1 MRKHFYT
8 FICKLF
14 SIVIVLFLTN
24 SNVWA
29 NLPTVLYDSDVKNYK
44 KIFELQEKG
53 RWVDA
58 EKVIKK
64 IKNDSLMGYV
74 LYQKYMSPYYKTPFA
89 EVKEWLN
96 AYSDY
101 PNAMDI
107 YNLGLKKGAKKE
119 LKKPLKEAHKTQ
131 YFADD
136 EYKNSYQMIQHSYRA
151 LPKKDKD
158 EVAYMIKIF
167 NRRLKQGYT
176 KNARQILEN
185 PHAKKLFKRDDYLRM
200 EAYLA
205 FAYFLANED
214 DLAILWGREPA
225 EEINFYLANWAL
237 GLTYWRKG
245 DYKLS
250 RDYFKNIVF
259 SKKVPVDVLS
269 ASAYWAY
276 RANERIEDKSER
288 DDGDIFLETASMYP
302 KTFYGILA
310 NKKLNKKLE
319 INWEEPMLTLQNAR
333 EIISWQGGVR
343 ALALLQLDM
352 KEEASS
358 ELKFLIHTAGD
369 DYSDD
374 LINAVLAV
382 AEAAKMPHLSINISN
397 YKKEYVNHNTFAT
410 CVYPTIDIEL
420 KDGWSVDKA
429 LLNALIRQESRFNP
443 KAKSAVGARGLM
455 QIMPATASFIT
466 KDSSFGKK
474 GKSKLF
480 DVELNLK
487 VGQMYI
493 EYLLAFPNI
502 NGNLFKFLLAY
513 NAGPGNLKK
522 QEERVVNANDDPLF
536 FIESINLKE
545 SRIYI
550 KRVMANFWIYRNKLN
565 QESESLDDI
574 VNDKWPV
581 YISKGDMPV
590 NNYTEEEIEYLEEYL
605 EETEKLSVEAED
617 VQPDGVADKLEDM
630 ARPVVEEEA
639 SDVSFGTESVEFEVK
654 DE

>member
-1 MRKHFYT
+1 MNKKLYNFIRKTFYVVIFL
-8 FICKLF
+8 FI
-14 SIVIVLFLTN
+14 TN
-24 SNVWA
+24 GNVWA

-53 RWVDA
+53 RWADA
-58 EKVIKK
+58 DKSIKK

-74 LYQKYMSPYYKTPFA
+74 LYQRYMSPYYKTPFN
-89 EVKEWLN
+89 EIKEWLN
-96 AYSDY
+96 KYSDY

-119 LKKPLKEAHKTQ
+119 LKKPLKEASKTQ
-131 YFADD
+131 YFIDD
-136 EYKNSYQMIQHSYRA
+136 DYKNSYQMIQNSYKK
-151 LPKKDKD
+151 LQKKDCD

-214 DLAILWGREPA
+214 DLAILWGSEPA
-225 EEINFYLANWAL
+225 KELNFYLANWAL
-237 GLTYWRKG
+237 GLSYWRKG

-250 RDYFKNIVF
+250 RDYFKNIAF
-259 SKKVPVDVLS
+259 TKKVPIEVLS
-269 ASAYWAY
+269 AAAYWAW
-276 RANERIEDKSER
+276 RANERIENSDDK
-288 DDGDIFLETASMYP
+288 DDGEIFLETASMYP
-302 KTFYGILA
+302 KTFYGVLA

-319 INWEEPMLTLQNAR
+319 INWEEPTLTLQNAR

-358 ELKFLIHTAGD
+358 ELKFLINTASN

-382 AEAAKMPHLSINISN
+382 SEVAKMPHLSINVSN

-410 CVYPTIDIEL
+410 CVYPTIDVEL

-455 QIMPATASFIT
+455 QIMPSTASFIT
-466 KDSSFGKK
+466 KDSSLGKK

-487 VGQMYI
+487 IGQMYI

-513 NAGPGNLKK
+513 NAGPGNLKR
-522 QEERVVNANDDPLF
+522 QEERIINPENDPLF
-536 FIESINLKE
+536 FIEAINLKE

-565 QESESLDDI
+565 QVSESLDEI
-574 VNDKWPV
+574 VNDRWPM
-581 YISKGDMPV
+581 YISKGDIPI

-605 EETEKLSVEAED
+605 EENEKLSETKSDDEIENVETLSQTTDEVLLD
-617 VQPDGVADKLEDM
+617 DNGNE
-630 ARPVVEEEA
+630 VESPEI
-639 SDVSFGTESVEFEVK
+639 
-654 DE
+654 

>member
-1 MRKHFYT
+1 MNKKLYNFIRKTFYVVIFL
-8 FICKLF
+8 FI
-14 SIVIVLFLTN
+14 TN
-24 SNVWA
+24 GNVWA

-53 RWVDA
+53 RWADA
-58 EKVIKK
+58 DKSIKK

-74 LYQKYMSPYYKTPFA
+74 LSQRYMSPYYKTPFK
-89 EVKEWLN
+89 EIKEWLN
-96 AYSDY
+96 KYSDY

-119 LKKPLKEAHKTQ
+119 LKKPLKEASKTQ
-131 YFADD
+131 YFIDD
-136 EYKNSYQMIQHSYRA
+136 DYKNSYQMIQNSYKK
-151 LPKKDKD
+151 LQKKDRD

-225 EEINFYLANWAL
+225 DEINFYLANWAL
-237 GLTYWRKG
+237 GLSYWRKG

-259 SKKVPVDVLS
+259 TKRVPIEVLS
-269 ASAYWAY
+269 AAAYWAW
-276 RANERIEDKSER
+276 RANERIENSDDK
-288 DDGDIFLETASMYP
+288 DDGEIFLETASMYP
-302 KTFYGILA
+302 KTFYGVLA

-319 INWEEPMLTLQNAR
+319 INWEEPTLTLQNAR

-358 ELKFLIHTAGD
+358 ELKFLINTASN

-382 AEAAKMPHLSINISN
+382 SEVAKMPHLSINVSN

-410 CVYPTIDIEL
+410 CVYPTIDVEL

-455 QIMPATASFIT
+455 QIMPSTASFIT
-466 KDSSFGKK
+466 KDSSLGKK

-487 VGQMYI
+487 IGQMYI

-513 NAGPGNLKK
+513 NAGPGNLKR
-522 QEERVVNANDDPLF
+522 QEERIINPENDPLF
-536 FIESINLKE
+536 FIEAINLKE

-565 QESESLDDI
+565 QVSESLDEI
-574 VNDKWPV
+574 VNDRWPM
-581 YISKGDMPV
+581 YISKGDIPI

-605 EETEKLSVEAED
+605 EENEKLSETKSDDEIENVETLSQTTDEVLLD
-617 VQPDGVADKLEDM
+617 DNGNE
-630 ARPVVEEEA
+630 VESPEI
-639 SDVSFGTESVEFEVK
+639 
-654 DE
+654 